1 MKKIY
6 KLGILGASE
15 IAFRRFLPALTKH
28 KYLDYAGI
36 ASRYPTKAKPF
47 QDTYGGTIYQSYDAL
62 LDDPTIDVVY
72 IPLPPALHYEW
83 AKKALQKGKH
93 VLLEKPF
100 TTKLSDTME
109 LINLAKNKDLAL
121 HENYM
126 FLFHK
131 QLKVIQDLL
140 QQKIIGEIREYRMDF
155 GFPKRDENDF
165 RYNKELGG
173 GALLDCGG
181 YPIKLA
187 TILLGETTAIS
198 YSSLK
203 YPQGYN
209 IDLYGIAILEN
220 KLGDIAKISFGMDN
234 AYKCDLEI
242 WGSLGTIKTDR
253 IFTAPD
259 NFSPTIIIKKGNEED
274 RISVECDD
282 QFYNSI
288 DFFHQCIDDADKR
301 QQNYQMIQKQSFLIE
316 HILNK

>member
-1 MKKIY
+1 MKIY

-28 KYLDYAGI
+28 KYLDYTGI
-36 ASRYPTKAKPF
+36 ASRNLIKAKPF
-47 QDTYGGTIYQSYDAL
+47 QETYGGAIYQSYDAL
-62 LDDPTIDVVY
+62 LDDPTIDLVY
-72 IPLPPALHYEW
+72 IPLPPALHHEW
-83 AKKALQKGKH
+83 AKKALQRGKH

-100 TTKLSDTME
+100 TTKLSDTVE

-140 QQKIIGEIREYRMDF
+140 QQKIIGEIREYRIDF

-187 TILLGETTAIS
+187 AVLLGETTTIS

-203 YPQGYN
+203 YPQGYDV
-209 IDLYGIAILEN
+209 DLYGVAILEN
-220 KLGDIAKISFGMDN
+220 KLGDIAKVSFGMDN

-259 NFSPTIIIKKGNEED
+259 NFSPTIIIKKGNEEEK
-274 RISVECDD
+274 ISVECDD

-288 DFFHQCIDDADKR
+288 DYFYQCIDNSDKR